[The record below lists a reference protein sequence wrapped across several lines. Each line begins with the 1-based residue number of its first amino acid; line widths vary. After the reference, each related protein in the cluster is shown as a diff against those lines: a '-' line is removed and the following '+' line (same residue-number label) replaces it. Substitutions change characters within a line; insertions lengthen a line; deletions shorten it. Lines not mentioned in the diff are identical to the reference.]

1 MENLMERMGY
11 QHRFSSPYHPQCN
24 GLVESANGQIVKML
38 SKYMFKQVEEWE
50 ANLPKCLWAYR
61 TSYKV
66 STNFTPFELV
76 YGQEVV
82 LPIHMQLG
90 VFKSM
95 KRMDLS
101 QEQVL
106 LDRIVS
112 LEKVRTNREAAL
124 DFYMDQR
131 ERRTKK
137 INQRLPK
144 KSIKE
149 GDLVMK
155 YESSLDFTFQRK
167 FKKKWTGPYRVVK
180 AFPNGTYQLERING
194 GKLRY
199 RVNGVRL
206 KLYFDRSLVPSV
218 NLLVIQGGGQSY

>member
-1 MENLMERMGY
+1 M
-11 QHRFSSPYHPQCN
+11 
-24 GLVESANGQIVKML
+24 
-38 SKYMFKQVEEWE
+38 
-50 ANLPKCLWAYR
+50 
-61 TSYKV
+61 T
-66 STNFTPFELV
+66 
-76 YGQEVV
+76 
-82 LPIHMQLG
+82 
-90 VFKSM
+90 
-95 KRMDLS
+95 
-101 QEQVL
+101 
-106 LDRIVS
+106 S

-131 ERRTKK
+131 ERRVKK
-137 INQRLPK
+137 INQRLPR